1 MLAHMNT
8 PEQHIIT
15 SLLEKHALGIC
26 TPEERALLEQWYAAF
41 PEEGP
46 VWRDASEKAAM
57 KDALKAGIFDAIGPG
72 KVHSIT
78 SAPIKVSRR
87 IWWQAA
93 AVVAVLV
100 SAWLM
105 YNTFSHKM
113 APEYVVVSAS
123 VGKGILKLQLPD
135 QSEVWLEPGTLVRYR
150 KDFGSAGREIEL
162 TDGMAF
168 FSVRKHAKQPF
179 LVKAQGGVQA
189 KVLGTR
195 FTVKAYTQSDEVQVM
210 VSEGTVQVSDNT
222 HILGILTANQQIS
235 YQQHAHATKRTEGA
249 LEDWRTGSHT
259 FNNDSFAEVARMLKN
274 RYGLQV
280 AYNAASVATLRFNF
294 RISQQTTAID
304 MLEMLKD
311 ISGLAYTLNDNKVTI
326 H

>member
-1 MLAHMNT
+1 MNT

-26 TPEERALLEQWYAAF
+26 TPEESALLEQWYADF

-57 KDALKAGIFDAIGPG
+57 KDALKAGIFDAIAPG

-78 SAPIKVSRR
+78 SVSVKATRR

-93 AVVAVLV
+93 AVVAVLLG
-100 SAWLM
+100 AWFM
-105 YNTFSHKM
+105 YNTFSHKKE
-113 APEYVVVSAS
+113 PDYIVVSAPA
-123 VGKGILKLQLPD
+123 GKDIVKLQLPD

-150 KDFGSAGREIEL
+150 KDFGNAGRELEL

-179 LVKAQGGVQA
+179 LVKTPDGVQA
-189 KVLGTR
+189 KVLGTE

-210 VSEGTVQVSDNT
+210 VSEGTVQVSDST

-249 LEDWRTGSHT
+249 LEDWRAGGHT
-259 FNNDSFAEVARMLKN
+259 FSNASFAEVARILKN
-274 RYGLQV
+274 RFGLQV
-280 AYNAASVATLRFNF
+280 VYSAAGVASFRFNF
-294 RISQQTTAID
+294 RISKHTSALE

-311 ISGLAYTLNDNKVTI
+311 ISGLGYTLNNNKVTI

>member
-1 MLAHMNT
+1 MNNS
-8 PEQHIIT
+8 EQHIIT

-26 TPEERALLEQWYAAF
+26 TPEESALLEQWYAAF
-41 PEEGP
+41 PEKGH
-46 VWRDASEKAAM
+46 VWRDILEKAAM
-57 KDALKAGIFDAIGPG
+57 KDALKAGIFEVIAPG
-72 KVHSIT
+72 KVHPIT
-78 SAPIKVSRR
+78 SVPVIASRR

-100 SAWLM
+100 GAYLM
-105 YNTFSHKM
+105 YNTFSHKKE
-113 APEYVVVSAS
+113 PDYVVVSAAA
-123 VGKGILKLQLPD
+123 GKGILKLQLPD
-135 QSEVWLEPGTLVRYR
+135 QSEVWLEPGTLLRYR

-179 LVKAQGGVQA
+179 LVKTPGGVQA

-195 FTVKAYTQSDEVQVM
+195 FTVKAYTQSEEVQVM
-210 VSEGTVQVSDNT
+210 VSEGTVQVSDST

-235 YQQHAHATKRTEGA
+235 YLQHAHATKRTDGT
-249 LEDWRTGSHT
+249 LEDWRTGGLV
-259 FNNDSFAEVARMLKN
+259 FDNASFAEIARILKN

-280 AYNAASVATLRFNF
+280 LYNAASVATLRFNF
-294 RISQQTTAID
+294 RISKYTTAVE
-304 MLEMLKD
+304 MLEMVKD
-311 ISGLAYTLNDNKVTI
+311 ISGLGYTLNDKIVTI

>member
-1 MLAHMNT
+1 MLEHMNK

-26 TPEERALLEQWYAAF
+26 TPEESALLEQWYAAF
-41 PEEGP
+41 PEKGS

-57 KDALKAGIFDAIGPG
+57 KDTLKAGIFDAIAPG
-72 KVHSIT
+72 KVHPIT
-78 SAPIKVSRR
+78 SVPVKASRR

-100 SAWLM
+100 GAWLM
-105 YNTFSHKM
+105 HNTFSHKM
-113 APEYVVVSAS
+113 APEYAVVSAAA
-123 VGKGILKLQLPD
+123 GKGILKLQLPD
-135 QSEVWLEPGTLVRYR
+135 QSEMWLEPGTLVRYR

-168 FSVRKHAKQPF
+168 FSVRKHAQQPF
-179 LVKAQGGVQA
+179 LVKVPGGVQA
-189 KVLGTR
+189 KVLGTE
-195 FTVKAYTQSDEVQVM
+195 FTVKAYTQSEEVQVM
-210 VSEGTVQVSDNT
+210 VSSGTVQVSDST
-222 HILGILTANQQIS
+222 RILGVLTANQQIS
-235 YQQHAHATKRTEGA
+235 YRQHAHATKRTEGA
-249 LEDWRTGSHT
+249 QEDWRTGGLV
-259 FNNDSFAEVARMLKN
+259 FNNASFAEVARILKN

-294 RISQQTTAID
+294 RISQQTTAIE

>member
-1 MLAHMNT
+1 MNT
-8 PEQHIIT
+8 PEQHIIA
-15 SLLEKHALGIC
+15 SLLEKHSLGIC

-46 VWRDASEKAAM
+46 VWQDASEKAAM
-57 KDALKAGIFDAIGPG
+57 KDALKAGIFDTIAPA

-78 SAPIKVSRR
+78 SEPAKASRK

-100 SAWLM
+100 GAWLL
-105 YNTFSHKM
+105 YNTFSQKKE
-113 APEYVVVSAS
+113 PDYVVVSAAA
-123 VGKGILKLQLPD
+123 GKGIVKLQLPD

-150 KDFGSAGREIEL
+150 KDFGSGGRELEL

-168 FSVRKHAKQPF
+168 FSVRKHANQPF
-179 LVKAQGGVQA
+179 LVKTPGGVQT
-189 KVLGTR
+189 KVLGTE
-195 FTVKAYTQSDEVQVM
+195 FTVKAYSQSEEVQVM
-210 VSEGTVQVSDNT
+210 VSEGIVQVSDST
-222 HILGILTANQQIS
+222 YILGILTANQQIS
-235 YQQHAHATKRTEGA
+235 YLQHSHAAKRTEGA
-249 LEDWRTGSHT
+249 LEDLRAGGHT
-259 FNNDSFAEVARMLKN
+259 FNNASFAEVARILEN

-280 AYNAASVATLRFNF
+280 IYNAASVASFRFNF
-294 RISQQTTAID
+294 RISKHTSALE

-311 ISGLAYTLNDNKVTI
+311 ISGLGYTLNDNKVTI